1 MHLVGL
7 QKQEKALAFPEKP
20 KRRSELTRGIF
31 GVPGAEQ
38 KRTISHRN
46 KNTALEQKDAF
57 KKGSDRTIDI
67 VTRIREEAEETK
79 EVLGT
84 Q

>member
-7 QKQEKALAFPEKP
+7 RKREKALTFPEKP
-20 KRRSELTRGIF
+20 NRRSELTRGIF
-31 GVPGAEQ
+31 GIPGTEQ
-38 KRTISHRN
+38 KHTISHRN
-46 KNTALEQKDAF
+46 KKTALEHKDDS
-57 KKGSDRTIDI
+57 KKGSDRTVGI